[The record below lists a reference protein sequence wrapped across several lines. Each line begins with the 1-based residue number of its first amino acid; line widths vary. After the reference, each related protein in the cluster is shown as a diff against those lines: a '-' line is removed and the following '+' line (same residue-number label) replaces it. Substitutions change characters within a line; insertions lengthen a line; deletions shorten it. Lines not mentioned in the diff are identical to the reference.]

1 MTSYLENLDPRVKLA
16 ILVASI
22 FLISLSVGLL
32 VMGDNLVVSDD
43 LSLDL
48 LKHSKEQLPY
58 LGGH

>member
-1 MTSYLENLDPRVKLA
+1 MTTTLNNLSPRTKLI

-43 LSLDL
+43 LSLDV
-48 LKHSKEQLPY
+48 LKHSKEQIKY
-58 LGGH
+58 LGH